1 MLALL
6 GIGCQ
11 VTPYAVS
18 SVNWLENVINTQ
30 VHGYETIDDDNV
42 PCRNGQP
49 RYININPDGSLN
61 LPPHLREIVIHF
73 EKLYENTSYKQLRR
87 FGRRRSLG
95 GAEDQSGNPM
105 YDKLQREISL
115 TSSDQGGGCR
125 QQVQAILHVTPAT
138 QQRENHSIDLGELR
152 RVAKDLQSDME
163 MTEVVSNKSQ
173 KRRRR
178 FSVDLGEVRGFI
190 ALTEICSSAQEGHDA
205 SPYLPKIELT
215 NGKEALC

>member
-1 MLALL
+1 
-6 GIGCQ
+6 
-11 VTPYAVS
+11 
-18 SVNWLENVINTQ
+18 
-30 VHGYETIDDDNV
+30 
-42 PCRNGQP
+42 
-49 RYININPDGSLN
+49 
-61 LPPHLREIVIHF
+61 
-73 EKLYENTSYKQLRR
+73 
-87 FGRRRSLG
+87 
-95 GAEDQSGNPM
+95 M